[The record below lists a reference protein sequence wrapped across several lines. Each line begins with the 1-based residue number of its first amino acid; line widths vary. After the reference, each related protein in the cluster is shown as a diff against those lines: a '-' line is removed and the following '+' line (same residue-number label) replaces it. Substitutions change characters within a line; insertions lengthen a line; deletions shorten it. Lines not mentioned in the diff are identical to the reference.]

1 MDSLVRLEK
10 VSKSFGAPG
19 SENHVLTDVNLDIAT
34 GEYLALMGR
43 SGSGKSTLLN
53 IMAGLLR
60 PTSGL
65 VEVCGERL
73 DGRSEEE
80 AARFRLAHGGFVF
93 QAFHLLPRLTV
104 WENVAVPLVLRG
116 GRGAGRGAR
125 HGIQERARAE
135 LERFGLAEV
144 ADRRPAGLSGGQ
156 QQRVAIARALVTD
169 PPLLAADEPTG
180 NLDAA
185 SAEEVL
191 EAFDEVRSRYHA
203 TIVVVTHDEQVAA
216 RAESRRYVV
225 DGRISETAAE
235 PVGRAR

>member
-80 AARFRLAHGGFVF
+80 AARFRLAHVGFVF

-203 TIVVVTHDEQVAA
+203 TIVVVTHDKQVAA

>member
-80 AARFRLAHGGFVF
+80 AARFRLAHVGFVF

-144 ADRRPAGLSGGQ
+144 ADRRPAGLSE
-156 QQRVAIARALVTD
+156 I
-169 PPLLAADEPTG
+169 
-180 NLDAA
+180 
-185 SAEEVL
+185 
-191 EAFDEVRSRYHA
+191 
-203 TIVVVTHDEQVAA
+203 
-216 RAESRRYVV
+216 
-225 DGRISETAAE
+225 
-235 PVGRAR
+235 GRAHV